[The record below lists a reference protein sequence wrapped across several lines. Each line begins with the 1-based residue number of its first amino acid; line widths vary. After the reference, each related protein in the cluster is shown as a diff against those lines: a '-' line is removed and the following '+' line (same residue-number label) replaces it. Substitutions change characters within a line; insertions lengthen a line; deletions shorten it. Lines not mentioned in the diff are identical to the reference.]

1 LQRFEL
7 GESGDGVSL
16 LAKAGRA
23 QDPTYVAAL
32 ELFVIEE
39 QKHSELF
46 RRALE
51 YLQYPTL
58 ASHWSDAAFI
68 RLRRALGLRFELT
81 LFLVAEVVAL
91 HYFAALRDGVP
102 DRNLRA
108 MAVRILADEEEHVHF
123 QVQRLAE
130 GFARTPGAGRA
141 FVRATWWALATGA
154 AIVVAV
160 DHGKAL
166 RVCEVRRASFVR
178 RALRSFRGVVTDV
191 FNTDGP
197 GTRRLLAHRSRTSRT
212 PQPRHPWDRPPGRRA
227 EIGGELP
234 SSRNSVDPDPP
245 GPVQLRELGNDL
257 ARDAEPEDG
266 NSLTDVDVGIEDDV

>member
-1 LQRFEL
+1 MGYDAWLLHYQRNPQRHARLEDTLDWRRQSPLVGADRAAIARSLQRFEL

-58 ASHWSDAAFI
+58 ASHWSDAAFV
-68 RLRRALGLRFELT
+68 RLRRALGLRLELT

-108 MAVRILADEEEHVHF
+108 MAVLILADEEEHVHF

-130 GFARTPGAGRA
+130 GFARTPGLGRA

-166 RVCEVRRASFVR
+166 RVCGVRRASFVR

-197 GTRRLLAHRSRTSRT
+197 GVS
-212 PQPRHPWDRPPGRRA
+212 
-227 EIGGELP
+227 
-234 SSRNSVDPDPP
+234 
-245 GPVQLRELGNDL
+245 GPVSASR
-257 ARDAEPEDG
+257 A
-266 NSLTDVDVGIEDDV
+266 DVVTRA

>member
-1 LQRFEL
+1 MGYDAWLLYYQRNPQRQARLEEALDWRRQSPLVGADRAAIARSLQRFEL

-58 ASHWSDAAFI
+58 ASHWSDAAFV
-68 RLRRALGLRFELT
+68 RLRRALGLRLELT
-81 LFLVAEVVAL
+81 LFLVAEVEVA
-91 HYFAALRDGVP
+91 HSCGP
-102 DRNLRA
+102 T
-108 MAVRILADEEEHVHF
+108 
-123 QVQRLAE
+123 
-130 GFARTPGAGRA
+130 GGR
-141 FVRATWWALATGA
+141 WATGA

-166 RVCEVRRASFVR
+166 RVCGVRRASFVR

-197 GTRRLLAHRSRTSRT
+197 GVS
-212 PQPRHPWDRPPGRRA
+212 
-227 EIGGELP
+227 
-234 SSRNSVDPDPP
+234 
-245 GPVQLRELGNDL
+245 GPVSASR
-257 ARDAEPEDG
+257 A
-266 NSLTDVDVGIEDDV
+266 DVVTRA